1 MHYKSK
7 IMSRTIK
14 NIFMEGAISPLFISE
29 SIAKHASKKDI
40 GAHSIFLGQ
49 IREDVIDGNTVKAIE
64 YTAYEDMAL
73 EKMHEIREE
82 IFSRYDLTCMHVHH
96 SLGVVNAGQICLF
109 VFTSS
114 KHRKIAMQACD
125 EIVER
130 IKDELQIWGR
140 EIFNDESHQWKVN
153 K

>member
-1 MHYKSK
+1 
-7 IMSRTIK
+7 MSRAIK
-14 NIFMEGAISPLFISE
+14 NIFTEGAISPFFISE
-29 SIAKHASKKDI
+29 SIAKHATKKDI

-49 IREDVIDGNTVKAIE
+49 IREDIVDGKTVEAIE
-64 YTAYEDMAL
+64 YTAYEEMVL

-82 IFSRYDLTCMHVHH
+82 IFRKYDLICMHVHH
-96 SLGVVNAGQICLF
+96 SLGIVKAGEICLF

-114 KHRKIAMQACD
+114 NHRIAAMEACN

-130 IKDELQIWGR
+130 VKAELQIWGK
-140 EIFNDESHQWKVN
+140 EIFDDESHQWKVN

>member
-1 MHYKSK
+1 MHYKRK

-14 NIFMEGAISPLFISE
+14 NIFTEGAISPLFISE

-82 IFSRYDLTCMHVHH
+82 IFSKYDLTCLHVHH
-96 SLGVVNAGQICLF
+96 SLGVVNAGEICLF
-109 VFTSS
+109 VFASS
-114 KHRKIAMQACD
+114 KHRKMAMQACD

-130 IKDELQIWGR
+130 VKAELQIWGK

-153 K
+153 S